1 MTENKISIKK
11 SDNLSHQDHE
21 NIFKLLKT
29 IKTNPSLFPYELDIE
44 KNKINF
50 VKMNKTHYRKSFF
63 ILAPGKGP
71 GHLKSDFSFSLN
83 FSDIKNIFKDMH
95 YENKSAI
102 IYNHG
107 FCCGTLLSRLLEES
121 FDVLSLKEPP
131 LINTLKHHLD
141 NNDNAED
148 IKNTIFCLH
157 NRIFSN
163 RQRVLWKPSDYAFDL
178 IKHTELLSI
187 PSVYLYSPLREY
199 IASCSK
205 EKRTEW
211 IKNRA
216 DYKKILNHFNL
227 SEDDIDITKT
237 ANQAMLYWCYF
248 AKKFNYFSSKGNN
261 IIALNSETLLDNH
274 KIIYRLGKHLKLNK
288 RFNFFKHRNIDKLL
302 NTYSKTD
309 DYQFNKEIRSNLIK
323 KIIQNNKKDII
334 EAESIAE
341 EILEMNLRDFRFQQE
356 II

>member
-1 MTENKISIKK
+1 MKNNIIIDMSTNLPNQDRKNIS
-11 SDNLSHQDHE
+11 
-21 NIFKLLKT
+21 KLLKT
-29 IKTNPSLFPYELDIE
+29 IKTSPNLFPYELDIE

-50 VKMNKTHYRKSFF
+50 VKMNKAHYKKSFF

-83 FSDIKNIFKDMH
+83 FEDIKNIFKDMT
-95 YENKSAI
+95 YKNKSAI

-107 FCCGTLLSRLLEES
+107 FCCGTLLSRLVEES
-121 FDVLSLKEPP
+121 FNVLSLKEPP

-141 NNDNAED
+141 NNKNGID

-157 NRIFSN
+157 NRSYN
-163 RQRVLWKPSDYAFDL
+163 KNQRVLWKPSDYAFDL
-178 IKHTELLSI
+178 IEHTELLSI
-187 PSVYLYSPLREY
+187 PSIYLYSPLREY

-216 DYKKILNHFNL
+216 DYRKILNEFNL
-227 SEDDIDITKT
+227 SEDYVDISKT

-248 AKKFNYFSSKGNN
+248 AKKFKFYSSQNEN
-261 IIALNSETLLDNH
+261 ITALNSVTLLKDH
-274 KIIYRLGKHLKLNK
+274 KIIYKVGKHLKLNK
-288 RFNFFKHRNIDKLL
+288 KFNFFKKRNINKLL

-309 DYQFNKEIRSNLIK
+309 DYEFNKNIRSDLLNRIIK
-323 KIIQNNKKDII
+323 NNKKDII
-334 EAESIAE
+334 KAELLAE
-341 EILEMNLRDFRFQQE
+341 EILQMNIRNFKFENE
-356 II
+356 IL

>member
-1 MTENKISIKK
+1 
-11 SDNLSHQDHE
+11 
-21 NIFKLLKT
+21 
-29 IKTNPSLFPYELDIE
+29 
-44 KNKINF
+44 
-50 VKMNKTHYRKSFF
+50 MNKTHYRKSFF

-309 DYQFNKEIRSNLIK
+309 DYQFNKEIRSDLIK

-334 EAESIAE
+334 EAEFVAE
-341 EILEMNLRDFRFQQE
+341 EILGINIKGFKFENE
-356 II
+356 IF